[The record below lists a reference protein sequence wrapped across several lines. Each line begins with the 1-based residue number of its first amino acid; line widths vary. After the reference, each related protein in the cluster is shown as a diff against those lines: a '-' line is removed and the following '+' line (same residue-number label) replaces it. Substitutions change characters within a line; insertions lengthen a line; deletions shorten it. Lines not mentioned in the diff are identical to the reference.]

1 MQGRFFRLSLRQ
13 NFSLTKHSRTPPHL
27 RSHSSRRPAPTPQ
40 CRSFVIRPC
49 PRRNSLIVSHLRSN
63 GSNKLQEKIHAANAA
78 EHSENSAARKIQ
90 PRPAVRPDMT
100 ECGTAQKMH
109 IFQTS
114 KRRQPRRRT
123 RRHALRSSNTDA
135 FKMPLKRLADAFAS
149 IQISLKAKKSQTF
162 ARARACATKTG
173 ARTLKRINII
183 YMMSNVRLGTI
194 FCAKARKNLRFA
206 AQRRSFCLFFA
217 KQG

>member
-13 NFSLTKHSRTPPHL
+13 NFSLPSILEHRRTCDRTAPAALHRRL
-27 RSHSSRRPAPTPQ
+27 NVGLSSYAPAPNATA
-40 CRSFVIRPC
+40 S
-49 PRRNSLIVSHLRSN
+49 SSAVSAQTGRICIKTSRDALT
-63 GSNKLQEKIHAANAA
+63 ANIA
-78 EHSENSAARKIQ
+78 EHRENFAARKIQ
-90 PRPAVRPDMT
+90 PRPAVSPDLT

-173 ARTLKRINII
+173 ARTR
-183 YMMSNVRLGTI
+183 
-194 FCAKARKNLRFA
+194 
-206 AQRRSFCLFFA
+206 Q
-217 KQG
+217 

>member
-1 MQGRFFRLSLRQ
+1 MHNLRRC
-13 NFSLTKHSRTPPHL
+13 F
-27 RSHSSRRPAPTPQ
+27 
-40 CRSFVIRPC
+40 C
-49 PRRNSLIVSHLRSN
+49 PRFSQKTLQLKGYFKVAEAIFPPLFTPKFFSHQAFSNTAALAIAQLPPPCTDASHTSLPQTRQAHRQPSPLKRVEFAS
-63 GSNKLQEKIHAANAA
+63 KLQEKIHAANIA
-78 EHSENSAARKIQ
+78 ELRKNFAARKMQ

-135 FKMPLKRLADAFAS
+135 FKMPLKRLADAIVS

-173 ARTLKRINII
+173 ARTR
-183 YMMSNVRLGTI
+183 
-194 FCAKARKNLRFA
+194 
-206 AQRRSFCLFFA
+206 Q
-217 KQG
+217 

>member
-49 PRRNSLIVSHLRSN
+49 PQTQQSHRQPSPLKRVEFAS
-63 GSNKLQEKIHAANAA
+63 KLQEKIHTANAA
-78 EHSENSAARKIQ
+78 EHRENFAARKIQ

-100 ECGTAQKMH
+100 GCGTSQKMH
-109 IFQTS
+109 TFQTL

-162 ARARACATKTG
+162 ARARACASKTG
-173 ARTLKRINII
+173 ARTR
-183 YMMSNVRLGTI
+183 
-194 FCAKARKNLRFA
+194 
-206 AQRRSFCLFFA
+206 
-217 KQG
+217 